1 MQRPSSRQTAG
12 VHDVFGGRSQVPF
25 SQLLSCVYLVALR
38 KLPGMTE
45 ASVSVNTQQEVATVS
60 KLIVRDSLKK
70 KEKPRGNK
78 WKKVQVTTPEMGRAH
93 TELRVSGRVG
103 LEPDL
108 Q

>member
-1 MQRPSSRQTAG
+1 
-12 VHDVFGGRSQVPF
+12 
-25 SQLLSCVYLVALR
+25 
-38 KLPGMTE
+38 MTE
-45 ASVSVNTQQEVATVS
+45 ATVSVTTQQEVATVS
-60 KLIVRDSLKK
+60 KLIVMDSLK

-78 WKKVQVTTPEMGRAH
+78 WKKVQVTTPERGRSH

>member
-1 MQRPSSRQTAG
+1 M
-12 VHDVFGGRSQVPF
+12 
-25 SQLLSCVYLVALR
+25 
-38 KLPGMTE
+38 
-45 ASVSVNTQQEVATVS
+45 ATVS
-60 KLIVRDSLKK
+60 KLIVMDSLKK

-78 WKKVQVTTPEMGRAH
+78 WKKVQVTTPERGRSH

>member
-1 MQRPSSRQTAG
+1 
-12 VHDVFGGRSQVPF
+12 
-25 SQLLSCVYLVALR
+25 
-38 KLPGMTE
+38 MTE
-45 ASVSVNTQQEVATVS
+45 ATVSVNTQREVATVS
-60 KLIVRDSLKK
+60 RLIVMDSLKK

-78 WKKVQVTTPEMGRAH
+78 WKKVQVTTPERGRSH